1 MLTFVETP
9 LFSRQIADVMD
20 AEQYR
25 ALQAALMER
34 PGAGAVIP
42 GGGGLRKIRWAAEG
56 RGKRGGTRV
65 IYYWQVSA
73 DRILMIYAFAK
84 NVQADLTRAQLAA
97 LRQVMDE

>member
-1 MLTFVETP
+1 VLFVETP

-25 ALQAALMER
+25 ALQAALLER
-34 PGAGAVIP
+34 PDAGVLIP
-42 GGGGLRKIRWAAEG
+42 GGGGLRKIRWGAQG

-73 DRILMIYAFAK
+73 DRILLIYVFPK
-84 NVQADLTRAQLAA
+84 NVQADLTRVQLAA
-97 LRQVMDE
+97 LRKILDE

>member
-1 MLTFVETP
+1 VLFVETP

-25 ALQAALMER
+25 ALQAALLER
-34 PGAGAVIP
+34 PDAGVLIP
-42 GGGGLRKIRWAAEG
+42 GGGGLRKIRWGAQG

-73 DRILMIYAFAK
+73 DRILLIYVFPK

-97 LRQVMDE
+97 LRKVLDE

>member
-1 MLTFVETP
+1 VLLVETP

-25 ALQAALMER
+25 ALQAALLER
-34 PGAGAVIP
+34 PDAGVLIP
-42 GGGGLRKIRWAAEG
+42 GGGGLRKIRWGAQG

-73 DRILMIYAFAK
+73 DRILLIYAFPK

-97 LRQVMDE
+97 LRKILDE